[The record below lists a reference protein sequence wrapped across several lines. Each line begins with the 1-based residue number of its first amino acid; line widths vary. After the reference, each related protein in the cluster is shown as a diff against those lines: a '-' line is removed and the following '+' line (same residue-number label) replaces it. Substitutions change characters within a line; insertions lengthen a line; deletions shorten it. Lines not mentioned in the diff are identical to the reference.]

1 MSVFELKMPK
11 LGESVTEGTIG
22 KWLKQPGEKVNK
34 YDLLVE
40 VQTDK
45 VNTEIPSPV
54 AGTLKEVRVE
64 EGQTVPIGT
73 LLATFDTADGDV
85 AAASPATSSAPPS
98 APARPQPTPPQ
109 AAPQAAAP
117 QGPPSRPQP
126 TPPQANDSPA
136 PARAPSAPS
145 MPQAQPPSSASPA
158 SAPSPSQRPPSEPT
172 PSAPSQPQRASS
184 PAPSMSSSSSSAA
197 PASTATAERPDLS
210 EVRATPA
217 VRKLAAEN
225 GIDLSQIEG
234 TGLGGRVSKKD
245 VEDYIAS
252 AQAAPAQAA
261 PAQQEP
267 QAARPASAPQ
277 VVSGGPA
284 RTPARPA
291 APTSL
296 AGDELVPLSQ
306 MRRAI
311 ANNMVQAWSAPHAH
325 AVMEIDMTALMKYRD
340 KVRGDFQAR
349 EGFDLSPAAF
359 ICKAAVEALRT
370 VPLVNS
376 SFTDQGV
383 IAHKEINLGYA
394 VALGDD
400 GLVVPVIRDA
410 DGKSLAGLMRSI
422 RDVVD
427 RAKARRLTFDDFYG
441 GTFTVN
447 NTGPLGT
454 IISSPIVPPGQAA
467 IVSSEAIVKRL
478 IVTDDDAIA
487 IRQRMNLVIGFD
499 HRVIDGATAAK
510 FLQTMRNWLQEVGPT
525 VPVY

>member
-73 LLATFDTADGDV
+73 LLATFDMADGDA
-85 AAASPATSSAPPS
+85 AAASPASSQPAAAAPPA
-98 APARPQPTPPQ
+98 APSPAAPPQPQPQ
-109 AAPQAAAP
+109 AAPSRAQAT
-117 QGPPSRPQP
+117 PSASSQRPSATSESVPPQP
-126 TPPQANDSPA
+126 
-136 PARAPSAPS
+136 RA
-145 MPQAQPPSSASPA
+145 ASPA
-158 SAPSPSQRPPSEPT
+158 A
-172 PSAPSQPQRASS
+172 
-184 PAPSMSSSSSSAA
+184 APSMSSPSPQPSASA
-197 PASTATAERPDLS
+197 TATAERPDLS

-225 GIDLSQIEG
+225 GIDISQIEG

-245 VEDYIAS
+245 IEDYIAS

-261 PAQQEP
+261 PAQAAPAQAAPAQAAPAQEEP
-267 QAARPASAPQ
+267 QAARPAAASQ
-277 VVSGGPA
+277 VVAGGPA

-383 IAHKEINLGYA
+383 IAHREINLGYA

-427 RAKARRLTFDDFYG
+427 RAKARKLTFDDFYG

-467 IVSSEAIVKRL
+467 IISSESIVKRL

>member
-54 AGTLKEVRVE
+54 AGTLKEVKVD

-73 LLATFDTADGDV
+73 LLATFDTADGE
-85 AAASPATSSAPPS
+85 AAAATPAASQAAA
-98 APARPQPTPPQ
+98 APAQ
-109 AAPQAAAP
+109 APAPQAE
-117 QGPPSRPQP
+117 SRPQP
-126 TPPQANDSPA
+126 TPPQAKDSPA
-136 PARAPSAPS
+136 PARAPSSAPMS
-145 MPQAQPPSSASPA
+145 QAQPPSSASPA
-158 SAPSPSQRPPSEPT
+158 SAPPAAPRAPAPPSAAA
-172 PSAPSQPQRASS
+172 SAPS
-184 PAPSMSSSSSSAA
+184 SMSSSSQPAASSSGSA
-197 PASTATAERPDLS
+197 TATAERPDLS

-217 VRKLAAEN
+217 VRKLAAEH
-225 GIDLSQIEG
+225 GIDISQIEG

-252 AQAAPAQAA
+252 AQAAPAAPTAA
-261 PAQQEP
+261 ERPQPQQQPEQQAQQQAQQP
-267 QAARPASAPQ
+267 QAARPAGASQ
-277 VVSGGPA
+277 VVAGGGPIA
-284 RTPARPA
+284 ARPA
-291 APTSL
+291 PATSL

-325 AVMEIDMTALMKYRD
+325 AVMEIDMTELMRYRE

-394 VALGDD
+394 VALGDE

-454 IISSPIVPPGQAA
+454 IVSSPIVPPGQAA
-467 IVSSEAIVKRL
+467 IVSSETIVKRL
-478 IVTDDDAIA
+478 VVTDDDAIA

-499 HRVIDGATAAK
+499 HRVIDGATAAR
-510 FLQTMRNWLQEVGPT
+510 FLQTMRDWLQTVGPT

>member
-73 LLATFDTADGDV
+73 LLATFDMADGDA
-85 AAASPATSSAPPS
+85 AAASPA
-98 APARPQPTPPQ
+98 
-109 AAPQAAAP
+109 AA
-117 QGPPSRPQP
+117 
-126 TPPQANDSPA
+126 A
-136 PARAPSAPS
+136 PARAPSTPS

-158 SAPSPSQRPPSEPT
+158 SAPSQSAMPRAASESVPP
-172 PSAPSQPQRASS
+172 QPRAASS
-184 PAPSMSSSSSSAA
+184 AASSSMSSSSPQPSASA
-197 PASTATAERPDLS
+197 TATAERPDLS
-210 EVRATPA
+210 DVRATPA

-225 GIDLSQIEG
+225 GIDISQIEG

-245 VEDYIAS
+245 IEDYIAT
-252 AQAAPAQAA
+252 AQAA

-267 QAARPASAPQ
+267 QATRPAAASQ
-277 VVSGGPA
+277 VVAGGPA

-340 KVRGDFQAR
+340 KVRGDFQSR

-383 IAHKEINLGYA
+383 IAHREINLGYA

-427 RAKARRLTFDDFYG
+427 RAKARKLTFDDFYG

-467 IVSSEAIVKRL
+467 IISSEAIVKRL

>member
-1 MSVFELKMPK
+1 
-11 LGESVTEGTIG
+11 
-22 KWLKQPGEKVNK
+22 
-34 YDLLVE
+34 
-40 VQTDK
+40 
-45 VNTEIPSPV
+45 
-54 AGTLKEVRVE
+54 
-64 EGQTVPIGT
+64 
-73 LLATFDTADGDV
+73 
-85 AAASPATSSAPPS
+85 
-98 APARPQPTPPQ
+98 
-109 AAPQAAAP
+109 
-117 QGPPSRPQP
+117 
-126 TPPQANDSPA
+126 
-136 PARAPSAPS
+136 
-145 MPQAQPPSSASPA
+145 
-158 SAPSPSQRPPSEPT
+158 
-172 PSAPSQPQRASS
+172 
-184 PAPSMSSSSSSAA
+184 MSSSSTSAA
-197 PASTATAERPDLS
+197 SASTATAERPDLS

-225 GIDLSQIEG
+225 GIDISQIEG

-245 VEDYIAS
+245 IEDYIAS

-261 PAQQEP
+261 PAEQEP
-267 QAARPASAPQ
+267 QAARPAAASQ
-277 VVSGGPA
+277 VVAGGPA

-340 KVRGDFQAR
+340 KVRVDFQAR

-467 IVSSEAIVKRL
+467 IISSEAIVKRL